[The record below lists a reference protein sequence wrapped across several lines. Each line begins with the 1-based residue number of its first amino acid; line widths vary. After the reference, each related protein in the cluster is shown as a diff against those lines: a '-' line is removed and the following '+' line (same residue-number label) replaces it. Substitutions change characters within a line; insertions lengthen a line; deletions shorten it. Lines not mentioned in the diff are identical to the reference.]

1 MAMLS
6 GDFNFNLIKLNQNK
20 GTPDFL
26 ELLFSNNFIL
36 KLLLKTFFANTQD
49 HNSVSGNITTSIS
62 DHLPQFLVLEN
73 FLKKQTRKKALPR
86 EIFKILMINLSNKNQ
101 RVLICL
107 QLQIAMTQ
115 IQVLKDLFFYLK
127 ELSTNVL
134 LENKEPRKIKKLEV
148 KPWITKG
155 IKTLVKRDKLY
166 REIVK

>member
-36 KLLLKTFFANTQD
+36 KLLLKTFFANTQV

-86 EIFKILMINLSNKNQ
+86 EIFKILMINLSNKN
-101 RVLICL
+101 
-107 QLQIAMTQ
+107 
-115 IQVLKDLFFYLK
+115 
-127 ELSTNVL
+127 
-134 LENKEPRKIKKLEV
+134 
-148 KPWITKG
+148 
-155 IKTLVKRDKLY
+155 
-166 REIVK
+166 